1 MVEGV
6 CSGAGDVTGGRGGKR
21 DQIQEVA
28 LLWEPGMREGEI
40 LVTVRDRRDESR

>member
-6 CSGAGDVTGGRGGKR
+6 RSGAGDVASGRGGKR